1 MIEVSYNFQ
10 RAGYATPGGVV
21 IPMPETSKVYSETSK
36 VSEDSIIEI
45 TDKYGRLLRNSDKK
59 IPFSKFLLTQLNKD
73 NFFKTYPRGLYI
85 EDKELVKKLVRENIP
100 GDVADE
106 YWEINRKQGV
116 SYVPINEFQIGD
128 ADRIEREWSRVKSLE
143 ETLDEINNE
152 SGLLLPRVP
161 EDIRRRYESEYGDEA
176 DVMLNRDFCTIFR
189 IFD

>member
-73 NFFKTYPRGLYI
+73 YFRETYPRGLYI

-143 ETLDEINNE
+143 ETLDEINN
-152 SGLLLPRVP
+152 
-161 EDIRRRYESEYGDEA
+161 DSE
-176 DVMLNRDFCTIFR
+176 L
-189 IFD
+189 